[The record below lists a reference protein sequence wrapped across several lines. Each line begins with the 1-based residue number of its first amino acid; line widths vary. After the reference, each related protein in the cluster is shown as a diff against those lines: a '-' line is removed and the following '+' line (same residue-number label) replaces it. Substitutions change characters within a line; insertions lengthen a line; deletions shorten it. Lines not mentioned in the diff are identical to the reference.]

1 MPEEKLIPINIIVAD
16 RTYRLKIKPE
26 EEEAVRK
33 ALKTVN
39 DKILEF
45 KTQFAGKD
53 LQDYIA
59 MCLIMYATQPVENN
73 NLSVLSSPDIETH
86 LQKLESLL
94 DESL

>member
-1 MPEEKLIPINIIVAD
+1 MPEEKLIPANIIVAD

-26 EEEAVRK
+26 EEETVRK
-33 ALKTVN
+33 ALKIVN

-53 LQDYIA
+53 MQDYIA
-59 MCLIMYATQPVENN
+59 MCLIMYATQPAENN
-73 NLSVLSSPDIETH
+73 TASAFSSADIEAR